1 MPSRE
6 QIEKLL
12 GAEPD
17 DVFLN
22 FGLAM
27 ELKKADLTDEAIAQ
41 FDRVIQ
47 LDSAYTA
54 AYYHKGNTLIA
65 LGRGEQAKPV
75 LQAGV
80 EASRQAGNQHAE
92 SEMQALLDGIS
103 L

>member
-12 GAEPD
+12 KAEPD

-27 ELKKADLTDEAIAQ
+27 ELRKANLADQAIAR

-47 LDSAYTA
+47 LDPTYTA

-65 LGRGEQAKPV
+65 LGRNEEAQPV
-75 LQAGV
+75 LRAGV
-80 EASRQAGNQHAE
+80 EASRQVGNPHAE
-92 SEMQALLDGIS
+92 SEMQALLDGIVS
-103 L
+103 

>member
-6 QIEKLL
+6 QLEKLL
-12 GAEPD
+12 KAEPD

-47 LDSAYTA
+47 LDPTYTA

-65 LGRGEQAKPV
+65 LGRNEEAKPI

-80 EASRQAGNQHAE
+80 EATRQAGNPHAE
-92 SEMQALLDGIS
+92 SEMQALLDGIES
-103 L
+103 

>member
-47 LDSAYTA
+47 LDPAYTA

-65 LGRGEQAKPV
+65 LGRNEEAKPV

>member
-12 GAEPD
+12 KAEPD

-27 ELKKADLTDEAIAQ
+27 ELKKANLTDEAIAR

-47 LDSAYTA
+47 LDPTYTA
-54 AYYHKGNTLIA
+54 AYHHKGNTLIA
-65 LGRGEQAKPV
+65 LGRDEEAKPV

>member
-12 GAEPD
+12 KAEPD

-22 FGLAM
+22 FALAM
-27 ELKKADLTDEAIAQ
+27 ELKKADLTDEAIVR

-47 LDSAYTA
+47 LDSTYTA

-65 LGRGEQAKPV
+65 LGRNEEAKPI
-75 LQAGV
+75 LQTGV
-80 EASRQAGNQHAE
+80 EASRQAGNAHAE
-92 SEMQALLDGIS
+92 SEMQALLDGIES
-103 L
+103 

>member
-12 GAEPD
+12 KAEPD

-27 ELKKADLTDEAIAQ
+27 ELSKANLADEAIAR

-47 LDSAYTA
+47 LDPTYTA
-54 AYYHKGNTLIA
+54 AYYHQGNTLIA
-65 LGRGEQAKPV
+65 LGRSEEAKPI
-75 LQAGV
+75 LRAGV
-80 EASRQAGNQHAE
+80 EASRQAGNPHAE

-103 L
+103 T

>member
-6 QIEKLL
+6 QLEKLL
-12 GAEPD
+12 RAEPD

-27 ELKKADLTDEAIAQ
+27 ELKKVNRTDEALAR

-47 LDSAYTA
+47 LDPTYTA
-54 AYYHKGNTLIA
+54 AYYHQGNTL
-65 LGRGEQAKPV
+65 LSVGRNEEAKPI

-80 EASRQAGNQHAE
+80 EASRQAGNPHAE
-92 SEMQALLDGIS
+92 SEMQALLDGIES
-103 L
+103 

>member
-6 QIEKLL
+6 QLEKLL
-12 GAEPD
+12 KAEPD

-22 FGLAM
+22 FALAM
-27 ELKKADLTDEAIAQ
+27 ELKKADLTDEAIAR

-47 LDSAYTA
+47 LDPTYTA

-65 LGRGEQAKPV
+65 LGRNEEAKPI

-80 EASRQAGNQHAE
+80 EATRQAGNSHAE
-92 SEMQALLDGIS
+92 SEMQALLDGMES
-103 L
+103 

>member
-12 GAEPD
+12 KAEPD

-27 ELKKADLTDEAIAQ
+27 ELQKAGLTEDAIAR
-41 FDRVIQ
+41 FDRVIL
-47 LDSAYTA
+47 LDPAYTA

-65 LGRGEQAKPV
+65 LGRGEEAKAV
-75 LQAGV
+75 LLEGV
-80 EASRQAGNQHAE
+80 EATRQAGNRHAE
-92 SEMQALLDGIS
+92 SEMKTLLES
-103 L
+103 LSA